1 MHVSALMVV
10 CTLAFTLGASPA
22 AAAPQARPATFV
34 DLTYPSDA
42 LAARTDGVVI
52 VQVKTDGSGRIVEAE
67 SLVGPLMLAR
77 AVVANV
83 KGWTLG
89 PGPATDWLVFR
100 FEIESGRCN
109 DDGHSLFRLMHWN
122 LAVVTACTAPARG
135 FAGRPPEDPLYLRS
149 MGSTPVYPQIA
160 QSANARGVAILEL
173 TVDADGA
180 VTAVRALNDLPLL
193 APAAVAHA
201 KTWRVWP
208 GLPGRRFAVYEF
220 TLENFVCEPESMT
233 FLTRVEANYLR
244 LTGCRPVI
252 QVATRGGA

>member
-1 MHVSALMVV
+1 MRVPASLLAWMVA
-10 CTLAFTLGASPA
+10 CTLHAAPA
-22 AAAPQARPATFV
+22 AASPQARPLTFV
-34 DLTYPSDA
+34 DLSYPSDA

-52 VQVKTDGSGRIVEAE
+52 VQVKTDSSGRIVEAE

-109 DDGHSLFRLMHWN
+109 DDGHSLFRLVHWN
-122 LAVVTACTAPARG
+122 LAVVTACTAPGRG
-135 FAGRPPEDPLYLRS
+135 FARRPPEDPLSLRS
-149 MGSTPVYPQIA
+149 MGSTPLYPQIA

-173 TVDADGA
+173 TVDIDGT
-180 VTAVRALNDLPLL
+180 VTAARALNNLPLL
-193 APAAVAHA
+193 APVAVAHA

-208 GLPGRRFAVYEF
+208 GPPGRRFAVYEF
-220 TLENFVCEPESMT
+220 TLENFVCEPESST

-244 LTGCRPVI
+244 LTGCTPVV
-252 QVATRGGA
+252 QAATRRGA